1 MSAAA
6 TALALA
12 ERAMRVADTDPAR
25 AEPVAAAAVRAATRQ
40 GDPAAAALAERAWGQ
55 AHLQTGRM
63 DAAARH
69 LRRSIAHGE
78 RAGSGTLAGEARI
91 KLAYALVMR
100 GRTAAALAEID
111 AAVEQLDGPSAA
123 KALGQRAVILSESGR
138 LDEALAAFAA
148 ALPRLRAVGD
158 DLSVARLLA
167 NRGNLLAH
175 RHAFDAAVADLQESE
190 RLSRALGRDLAVGIV
205 VENLGFVETL
215 RGDVPAALAYLDR
228 AERAITAHGGHLA
241 VLLQDRCALLLS
253 AGLAAEAAQVAERA
267 VAAYRQ
273 ERRELRVPETR
284 LMQAQAAF
292 VAGDRPAAAA
302 HAARAAREFG
312 RQGRPEWA
320 AAARLTALRAGAPA
334 TASRV
339 RAVVAALDA
348 SSWPAA
354 AVEARLV
361 AARADRRHA
370 REHLTQAAAAAHRRG
385 PATLRAR
392 GWFAEALLRLDAS
405 DAAGAA
411 GAVRAGLRILDEHA
425 AALGATDLRVHS
437 AAHRRELTELGLRM
451 ALRDGRPRRVLEWAE
466 RGRASRLEYR
476 SIRPPAD
483 PRLADLLA
491 ELRGIVLEEARGDRP
506 APTGRQVA
514 LERLIRDHTRQRRGT
529 PGGPPTPPVPPAAL
543 AAALGDWA
551 LVEYL
556 QLDGV
561 LHGLTLAGGRLRLR
575 PLGGTRTVAE
585 LAERLPFALR
595 RLTRPGPGAALLL
608 LRQAAARLDEALLA
622 PFPELAG
629 RPLVVVPT
637 GVLHGV
643 PWSVLPSC
651 AGRPVTVA
659 PSATLWHATTTRPV
673 PPAGRVAVAAGPGL
687 PGAHAE
693 AHEVAAVH
701 GARPLVGAAAT
712 VAAVLDALA
721 SAGLVHLAAH
731 GRLSA
736 EHPLFSDLSLTD
748 GPLVV
753 YDLEQL
759 PRVPHTVV
767 LAACDS
773 GRSVVST
780 GDELLGLGA
789 AFIGRGAAQL
799 VASVLPVPDAETAP
813 LMVALHKALA
823 AGRPPAEALAE
834 AQLGL
839 ADAAPRALA
848 AAAGFVCLGSGRE
861 APP

>member
-1 MSAAA
+1 M
-6 TALALA
+6 
-12 ERAMRVADTDPAR
+12 
-25 AEPVAAAAVRAATRQ
+25 
-40 GDPAAAALAERAWGQ
+40 
-55 AHLQTGRM
+55 
-63 DAAARH
+63 
-69 LRRSIAHGE
+69 
-78 RAGSGTLAGEARI
+78 
-91 KLAYALVMR
+91 
-100 GRTAAALAEID
+100 
-111 AAVEQLDGPSAA
+111 
-123 KALGQRAVILSESGR
+123 
-138 LDEALAAFAA
+138 
-148 ALPRLRAVGD
+148 
-158 DLSVARLLA
+158 
-167 NRGNLLAH
+167 
-175 RHAFDAAVADLQESE
+175 
-190 RLSRALGRDLAVGIV
+190 
-205 VENLGFVETL
+205 
-215 RGDVPAALAYLDR
+215 
-228 AERAITAHGGHLA
+228 
-241 VLLQDRCALLLS
+241 
-253 AGLAAEAAQVAERA
+253 
-267 VAAYRQ
+267 
-273 ERRELRVPETR
+273 
-284 LMQAQAAF
+284 
-292 VAGDRPAAAA
+292 
-302 HAARAAREFG
+302 
-312 RQGRPEWA
+312 
-320 AAARLTALRAGAPA
+320 
-334 TASRV
+334 

-361 AARADRRHA
+361 AARVDRRHA
-370 REHLTQAAAAAHRRG
+370 RDHLTQAAAAAHRRG

-392 GWFAEALLRLDAS
+392 GWFAEALLRLDGA
-405 DAAGAA
+405 DDAGAA
-411 GAVRAGLRILDEHA
+411 AAVRAGLRILDEHA

-437 AAHRRELTELGLRM
+437 AAHRRELTGLGLRM

-476 SIRPPAD
+476 SIRPPDD
-483 PRLADLLA
+483 PRLAELLA
-491 ELRGIVLEEARGDRP
+491 ELRGIVLEEARAEGKAR
-506 APTGRQVA
+506 TGRQVA

-543 AAALGDWA
+543 TAALGDWA

-575 PLGGTRTVAE
+575 PLGAAQRVAE

-595 RLTRPGPGAALLL
+595 RLTRPGPAAALLL

-622 PFPELAG
+622 PFPELAD

-643 PWSVLPSC
+643 PWSVLPSR

-659 PSATLWHATTTRPV
+659 PSATLWHATTTRGF
-673 PPAGRVAVAAGPGL
+673 AKGGVAVAAGPGL

-701 GARPLVGAAAT
+701 GTSPLVDGAAT

-736 EHPLFSDLSLTD
+736 EHPLFSDLSLAD

-767 LAACDS
+767 LAACES

-799 VASVLPVPDAETAP
+799 VASVLPVPDAATAP

-823 AGRPPAEALAE
+823 AGIPPAEALAG

-839 ADAAPRALA
+839 AGADPPALA

-861 APP
+861 APL